1 MVATVAL
8 FTAHRSCLHVL
19 TCVASSTA
27 SKVLEAVNVAPLK
40 VDSSLI
46 QVHDST
52 LLTQVHDD
60 SSLLIQVRDDSSLL
74 IQVHDDS
81 TLLIQVHDDSSLSTR
96 SVFDTSC
103 VMTGGAWSPCE
114 HQSQPSKDP
123 PRTPISVVTYGS
135 WLMAHGS

>member
-60 SSLLIQVRDDSSLL
+60 SSL
-74 IQVHDDS
+74 
-81 TLLIQVHDDSSLSTR
+81 STR